1 MDRSLILE
9 FLQKRTKKYTYIQL
23 SLPVPILISD
33 SFFVSFVLFFFKFFF
48 LTEEPCNKCSTQESK
63 TSCDVMSPHLFCF
76 VFFLSTALGE
86 A

>member
-23 SLPVPILISD
+23 SLPVPIFISD
-33 SFFVSFVLFFFKFFF
+33 SFFVSFVRFFFFFF
-48 LTEEPCNKCSTQESK
+48 LTEEPCNKYCTQESK
-63 TSCDVMSPHLFCF
+63 TSCDVMSPHLFWF
-76 VFFLSTALGE
+76 VFFSSTALGE